1 MRSMSQL
8 SLIHPNNLAPA
19 NLFFTFQNLNRLMLL
34 KIFVEDP
41 ELKEKYK
48 DTADKH
54 NLKMKNDKYP
64 DAGFD
69 IFTPEDY
76 FCNQAIVTKIN
87 FGIKC
92 SASLAEWQT
101 PNNYVH
107 TGYYM
112 YPRSSLSKTKLRLA
126 NSVGIIDS
134 GYRGNLIGA
143 FDCITQNEEYKV
155 LKYDRLVQ
163 ICAPDLRPIIV
174 QIVDSEEELGEKTN
188 RGGGGFGST
197 GV

>member
-1 MRSMSQL
+1 MKSMSQL
-8 SLIHPNNLAPA
+8 SLIHPNDLASS
-19 NLFFTFQNLNRLMLL
+19 NLFFTFRNLNSLMLL
-34 KIFVEDP
+34 KIFVENP

-48 DTADKH
+48 EAAEKH

-92 SASLAEWQT
+92 SASLVAWQM
-101 PNNYVH
+101 PNTYVH
-107 TGYYM
+107 SGYYM

-174 QIVDSEEELGEKTN
+174 QIVDSEEELGEKTS